1 VKSRELVEVELLDGE
16 VVVVRL
22 NRPNALNAF
31 STELMSQLADTLDD
45 VQRRSG
51 VRGVVLSST
60 SPRAFSAGAD
70 TKEIATFSRQQF
82 IVANRRGGEVFQ
94 RIEDLPFPVA
104 AAIRGY
110 ALGGGFELA
119 LACDARFA
127 DETAVLGLPEVS
139 IGFIPGWGGIR
150 RLSAVIGVAHAK
162 RLVLTGERLTARAAS
177 ALGIVEHPVAP
188 DAEQAAIEF
197 IRSIPE
203 GRERSVAIAKQMFS
217 RITNVPDTSN
227 LETLYMS
234 ELLTKDTFNV
244 HE

>member
-1 VKSRELVEVELLDGE
+1 MQAHELVEVESHDDG

-22 NRPNALNAF
+22 NRPTALNAL
-31 STELMSQLADTLDD
+31 SQALMSQLADTLED
-45 VQRRSG
+45 VQRMPG

-60 SPRAFSAGAD
+60 SPRAFCVGAD
-70 TKEIATFSRQQF
+70 TKEIATLSRQQF

-104 AAIRGY
+104 AAVNGY

-127 DETAVLGLPEVS
+127 SEGATFGLPEVS

-150 RLSAVIGVAHAK
+150 RLSSAIGVARAK
-162 RLVLTGERLTARAAS
+162 RIVLTGERLTAAQAS
-177 ALGIVEHPVAP
+177 ELGIVEHPIVADP
-188 DAEQAAIEF
+188 DAAAVEF

-203 GRERSVAIAKQMFS
+203 GRQRSIAITKHMFS
-217 RITNVPDTSN
+217 RIVNEPGSAN

-234 ELLTKDTFNV
+234 ELLTEDTYDV
-244 HE
+244 